1 MIYCLSGELLFTDA
15 VASTAVIDCCGVGYK
30 VTVTSNTLRKLPVN
44 SEKPPRIRLLT
55 YMQVR
60 EDGVDLFGF
69 YTSEELD
76 MFKLLISVSGVGP
89 KAAVSILSLMTPE
102 KLAAAIATED
112 IKGISKAPNV
122 GAKTAGR
129 IILDLKDKVAKAFP
143 TMGTASYED
152 ALPTQTVTADSGK
165 LTDAQ
170 SALLSLGY
178 SRQEVAAALSKVNTS
193 ASLED
198 IIRLALNVLLKL

>member
-44 SEKPPRIRLLT
+44 PEKPPRIRLLT

-129 IILDLKDKVAKAFP
+129 IILDLKDKVAKAFL

>member
-44 SEKPPRIRLLT
+44 PEKPPRIRLLT

-102 KLAAAIATED
+102 KLATAIATED

-143 TMGTASYED
+143 TMGTASYEV

>member
-1 MIYCLSGELLFTDA
+1 MIYSLSGELLFTDA

-44 SEKPPRIRLLT
+44 PEKPPRIRLLT

-112 IKGISKAPNV
+112 VKGISKAPNV

-143 TMGTASYED
+143 TMGAASYED

-165 LTDAQ
+165 LADAQ

-178 SRQEVAAALSKVNTS
+178 SRQEVTAALSKVNTS

>member
-44 SEKPPRIRLLT
+44 PDKPPRIRLLT

>member
-44 SEKPPRIRLLT
+44 PEKPPRIRLLT

-122 GAKTAGR
+122 GATTAGR

>member
-1 MIYCLSGELLFTDA
+1 MIYSLSGELLFTDA

-44 SEKPPRIRLLT
+44 PDKPPHIRLLT

-112 IKGISKAPNV
+112 VKGISKAPNV

-143 TMGTASYED
+143 TMGAASYED

-178 SRQEVAAALSKVNTS
+178 SRQEVTAALSKVNTS

>member
-30 VTVTSNTLRKLPVN
+30 VTVSSNTLRKLPMN
-44 SEKPPRIRLLT
+44 PEKPPRIRLLT

-69 YTSEELD
+69 YTAEELD

-89 KAAVSILSLMTPE
+89 KAAISILSLMTPE
-102 KLAAAIATED
+102 KLSLSIATED
-112 IKGISKAPNV
+112 VKAISKAPGV

-143 TMGTASYED
+143 AMESAEDTSAPTAPSAAGTSKMA
-152 ALPTQTVTADSGK
+152 
-165 LTDAQ
+165 DAQ

-178 SRQEVAAALSKVNTS
+178 SRQEISAALAKVDTS

-198 IIRLALNVLLKL
+198 IIRLALNVLLRQ

>member
-89 KAAVSILSLMTPE
+89 KAALAILSIMTPSSFAMAVNTGDA
-102 KLAAAIATED
+102 KA
-112 IKGISKAPNV
+112 ISKANGV
-122 GAKTAGR
+122 GPKTAAR
-129 IILDLKDKVAKAFP
+129 VILELKDKLTKELGNIAVSNSAPQATHVADTSKY
-143 TMGTASYED
+143 SD
-152 ALPTQTVTADSGK
+152 ALN
-165 LTDAQ
+165 
-170 SALLSLGY
+170 ALIVLGY
-178 SRQEVAAALSKVNTS
+178 SRMEAANALRGLDT
-193 ASLED
+193 ASLSLEEL
-198 IIRLALNVLLKL
+198 ITASLKNLMK

>member
-1 MIYCLSGELLFTDA
+1 MIYSLSGELLFTDA

-44 SEKPPRIRLLT
+44 PDKPPHIRLLT

-112 IKGISKAPNV
+112 VKGISKAPNV

-143 TMGTASYED
+143 TMGAASYED

>member
-30 VTVTSNTLRKLPVN
+30 VTVSSNTLRKLPMN
-44 SEKPPRIRLLT
+44 PEKPPRIRLLT

-69 YTSEELD
+69 YTAEELD
-76 MFKLLISVSGVGP
+76 MFKMLISVSGVGP

-102 KLAAAIATED
+102 KLSLSIATED
-112 IKGISKAPNV
+112 VKAISKAPGV

-143 TMGTASYED
+143 AMESTESASAPAAPSAAGTSKM
-152 ALPTQTVTADSGK
+152 S
-165 LTDAQ
+165 DAQ

-178 SRQEVAAALSKVNTS
+178 SRQEISSALAKVDTS
-193 ASLED
+193 APLED
-198 IIRLALNVLLKL
+198 IIRLALNVLLRQ

>member
-44 SEKPPRIRLLT
+44 PEKPPRIRLLT

>member
-44 SEKPPRIRLLT
+44 PEKPPRIRLLT

-112 IKGISKAPNV
+112 VKGISKAPTV

>member
-1 MIYCLSGELLFTDA
+1 MIYCLTGELLFTDA

-30 VTVTSNTLRKLPVN
+30 VIVTSNTLRRLPV
-44 SEKPPRIRLLT
+44 SQEKTPRIRLLT

-76 MFKLLISVSGVGP
+76 MFKMLISVSGVGP

-102 KLAAAIATED
+102 KLAIAIANED
-112 IKGISKAPNV
+112 VKGISKAPNV

-129 IILDLKDKVAKAFP
+129 IILDLKDKIAKTFPAFESVAADN
-143 TMGTASYED
+143 TSAS
-152 ALPTQTVTADSGK
+152 AAPHNSGK
-165 LTDAQ
+165 VSDAQ
-170 SALLSLGY
+170 AALLSLGY
-178 SRQEVAAALSKVNTS
+178 SRQEISTALSKVDTS

>member
-44 SEKPPRIRLLT
+44 PEKPPRIRLLT

-112 IKGISKAPNV
+112 VKGISKAPNV

-129 IILDLKDKVAKAFP
+129 IILDLRDKVAKAFP

>member
-1 MIYCLSGELLFTDA
+1 MIYCLTGELLFTDA
-15 VASTAVIDCCGVGYK
+15 VASTAVVDCCGVGYK
-30 VTVTSNTLRKLPVN
+30 VTVTSNTLRKLPMN
-44 SEKPPRIRLLT
+44 PEKAPRIRLLT

-69 YTSEELD
+69 YTTEELD
-76 MFKLLISVSGVGP
+76 MFKMLISVSGVGP

-102 KLAAAIATED
+102 KLAIAIANED
-112 IKGISKAPNV
+112 VKGISKAPNV

-143 TMGTASYED
+143 TFESA
-152 ALPTQTVTADSGK
+152 VTDTISTESVANRNGK
-165 LTDAQ
+165 MSDAQ
-170 SALLSLGY
+170 AALLSLGY
-178 SRQEVAAALSKVNTS
+178 SRQEISSALAKVDTS

-198 IIRLALNVLLKL
+198 IIRLALNVLLKM

>member
-44 SEKPPRIRLLT
+44 PEKPPRIRLLT

-152 ALPTQTVTADSGK
+152 TLPTQTVTADSGK

>member
-1 MIYCLSGELLFTDA
+1 MIYSLSGELLFTDA

-44 SEKPPRIRLLT
+44 PDKPPRIRLLT

-112 IKGISKAPNV
+112 VKGISKAPNV

-143 TMGTASYED
+143 TMGAASYED

-165 LTDAQ
+165 LADAQ

-178 SRQEVAAALSKVNTS
+178 SRQEVTVALSKVNTS

>member
-30 VTVTSNTLRKLPVN
+30 VTVTSNTLRKFPVN
-44 SEKPPRIRLLT
+44 PEKPPRIRLLT

>member
-1 MIYCLSGELLFTDA
+1 MIYCLTGELLFTDA

-44 SEKPPRIRLLT
+44 PEKPPRIRLLT

-76 MFKLLISVSGVGP
+76 MFKMLISVSGVGP

-102 KLAAAIATED
+102 KLAVAIANED
-112 IKGISKAPNV
+112 VKGISKAPNV

-143 TMGTASYED
+143 AFESVSTDSA
-152 ALPTQTVTADSGK
+152 PVQTITKDSGK
-165 LTDAQ
+165 LSDAQ
-170 SALLSLGY
+170 AALLSLGY
-178 SRQEVAAALSKVNTS
+178 SRQEVSAVLSKIDTA

-198 IIRLALNVLLKL
+198 IIRMALNVLLKL

>member
-1 MIYCLSGELLFTDA
+1 
-15 VASTAVIDCCGVGYK
+15 
-30 VTVTSNTLRKLPVN
+30 
-44 SEKPPRIRLLT
+44 
-55 YMQVR
+55 MQVR

-89 KAAVSILSLMTPE
+89 KAAISILSLMTPE
-102 KLAAAIATED
+102 KLSLAIATED
-112 IKGISKAPNV
+112 AKAISKAPGV

-143 TMGTASYED
+143 VMESADDTPAAAAPSAAGTSKM
-152 ALPTQTVTADSGK
+152 S
-165 LTDAQ
+165 DAQ
-170 SALLSLGY
+170 AALLSLGY
-178 SRQEVAAALSKVNTS
+178 SRQEIAAALSKVDTS

-198 IIRLALNVLLKL
+198 IIRLALNVLLRQ

>member
-1 MIYCLSGELLFTDA
+1 MIYSLSGELLFTDA

-44 SEKPPRIRLLT
+44 PDKPPRIRLLT

-112 IKGISKAPNV
+112 VKGISKAPNV

-143 TMGTASYED
+143 TMGAASYED

>member
-1 MIYCLSGELLFTDA
+1 MIYSLSGELLFTDA

-44 SEKPPRIRLLT
+44 PDKPPRIRLLT

-165 LTDAQ
+165 LADAQ

-178 SRQEVAAALSKVNTS
+178 SRQEVTAALSKVNTS

>member
-1 MIYCLSGELLFTDA
+1 MIYCLTSELLFTDA
-15 VASTAVIDCCGVGYK
+15 VASTAVVDCCGVGYK
-30 VTVTSNTLRKLPVN
+30 VTVTSNTLRKLPMN
-44 SEKPPRIRLLT
+44 PEKAPRIRLLT

-69 YTSEELD
+69 YTTEELD
-76 MFKLLISVSGVGP
+76 MFKMLISVSGVGP

-102 KLAAAIATED
+102 KLAIAIANED
-112 IKGISKAPNV
+112 VKGISKAPNV

-143 TMGTASYED
+143 TFESA
-152 ALPTQTVTADSGK
+152 VTDTISTESVANRSGK
-165 LTDAQ
+165 MSDAQ
-170 SALLSLGY
+170 AALLSLGY
-178 SRQEVAAALSKVNTS
+178 SRQEISSALAKVDTS

-198 IIRLALNVLLKL
+198 IIRLALNVLLKM

>member
-1 MIYCLSGELLFTDA
+1 MIYSLSGELLFTDA

-44 SEKPPRIRLLT
+44 PEKPPRIRLLT

-60 EDGVDLFGF
+60 EDGVDLLGF

-112 IKGISKAPNV
+112 VKGISKAPNV

-143 TMGTASYED
+143 TMDAASYED

>member
-1 MIYCLSGELLFTDA
+1 MIYCLTGELLFTDA
-15 VASTAVIDCCGVGYK
+15 VASTAVVDCCGVGYK
-30 VTVTSNTLRKLPVN
+30 VTVTSNTLRKLPMN
-44 SEKPPRIRLLT
+44 PEKAPRIRLLT

-69 YTSEELD
+69 YTTEELD
-76 MFKLLISVSGVGP
+76 MFKMLISVSGVGP

-102 KLAAAIATED
+102 KLAIAIANED
-112 IKGISKAPNV
+112 VKGISKAPNV

-143 TMGTASYED
+143 TFESA
-152 ALPTQTVTADSGK
+152 VTDTISTESVANRSGK
-165 LTDAQ
+165 MSDAQ
-170 SALLSLGY
+170 AALLSLGY
-178 SRQEVAAALSKVNTS
+178 SRQEISSALAKVDTS

-198 IIRLALNVLLKL
+198 IIRLALNVLLKI

>member
-1 MIYCLSGELLFTDA
+1 MIYCLTGELLFTDA
-15 VASTAVIDCCGVGYK
+15 VASTAVVDCCGVGYK
-30 VTVTSNTLRKLPVN
+30 VTVTSNTLRKLPMN
-44 SEKPPRIRLLT
+44 PEKAPRIRLLT

-69 YTSEELD
+69 YTTEELD
-76 MFKLLISVSGVGP
+76 MFKMLISVSGVGP

-102 KLAAAIATED
+102 KLAIAIANED
-112 IKGISKAPNV
+112 VKGISKAPNV

-143 TMGTASYED
+143 TFESA
-152 ALPTQTVTADSGK
+152 VTDTISTESVANRSGK
-165 LTDAQ
+165 MSDAQ
-170 SALLSLGY
+170 AALLSLGY
-178 SRQEVAAALSKVNTS
+178 SRQEISSALAKVDTS

-198 IIRLALNVLLKL
+198 IIRLALNVLLKM

>member
-1 MIYCLSGELLFTDA
+1 MIYCLTGELLFTDA

-44 SEKPPRIRLLT
+44 PEKPPRIRLLT

-76 MFKLLISVSGVGP
+76 MFKMLISVSGVGP

-102 KLAAAIATED
+102 KLAVAIANED
-112 IKGISKAPNV
+112 VKGISKAPNV

-143 TMGTASYED
+143 AFESVSAES
-152 ALPTQTVTADSGK
+152 APVQTVTKDSGK
-165 LTDAQ
+165 LSDAQ
-170 SALLSLGY
+170 AALLSLGY
-178 SRQEVAAALSKVNTS
+178 SRQEVSAALSKIDTA

>member
-1 MIYCLSGELLFTDA
+1 MIYCLTGELLFTDA

-44 SEKPPRIRLLT
+44 PEKPPRIRLLT

-76 MFKLLISVSGVGP
+76 MFKMLISVSGVGP

-102 KLAAAIATED
+102 KLAVAIANED
-112 IKGISKAPNV
+112 VKGISKAPNV

-143 TMGTASYED
+143 AFESVSAD
-152 ALPTQTVTADSGK
+152 SAPVQTITKDSGK
-165 LTDAQ
+165 LSDAQ
-170 SALLSLGY
+170 AALLSLGY
-178 SRQEVAAALSKVNTS
+178 SRQEVSAALSKIDTA

-198 IIRLALNVLLKL
+198 IIRMALNVLLKL

>member
-30 VTVTSNTLRKLPVN
+30 VTVSSNTLRKLPMN
-44 SEKPPRIRLLT
+44 PEKPPRIRLLT

-69 YTSEELD
+69 YTAEELD
-76 MFKLLISVSGVGP
+76 MFKMLISVSGVGP
-89 KAAVSILSLMTPE
+89 KAAISILSLMTPE
-102 KLAAAIATED
+102 KLSLSIATED
-112 IKGISKAPNV
+112 VKAISKAPGV

-143 TMGTASYED
+143 AMESTEDTTSPVAPSAAGTSKM
-152 ALPTQTVTADSGK
+152 S
-165 LTDAQ
+165 DAQ

-178 SRQEVAAALSKVNTS
+178 SRQEISSALAKVDTS

-198 IIRLALNVLLKL
+198 IIRLALNVLLRQ